1 MPRGARSKHARAGS
15 RVRIRPR
22 VRAMGCISSRPEGDD
37 GSSDSRHAS
46 TPSSSGSD
54 PRQARAAGFATGA
67 VPSED
72 LDESY
77 DAESA
82 AVRRSSKGLTV
93 DPSALGP
100 VLMDAGARSPAD
112 RAAVPG
118 ALASPPGAAPRRQSS
133 RPPAQKRDADL
144 SPPERRIRWQR
155 GELVGSGGFGR
166 VYCGLD
172 LDTGGLMAVKQIAL
186 APGTL
191 SQLACDD
198 SASAD
203 VALDSLD
210 KGAEALREI
219 ETEVALMKRL
229 KHPNVVGY
237 IGTERTEDG
246 MLNIFM
252 EYVPGGSIHSLLQR
266 FGSFSETV
274 IRVYTRQILAGLEY
288 LHRHQIMH
296 RDIKGANILVDNS
309 GVIKLADFGAS
320 KRLAEMVTMEGGHR
334 SIKGTPYWMAPEV
347 IKQTGHGRQAD
358 IWSVGCTVLEMATGK
373 PPWSEHGSQVSALF
387 HIASSKAPPP
397 IPEWM
402 SPEGKDFLH
411 LCFNRVP
418 KDRPNATRLLRHPF
432 ALVSP
437 SAMPS
442 PSNAVR
448 PSSATSVASLRGDGY
463 PEAPSEAPSEAP
475 TPATVRPDVRS
486 DDPRGEWTDDDLA
499 SAPKTPA
506 RVVNGVERVGERPE
520 NASIDADRR
529 VAVYE
534 ADDAA
539 SASVSVSV
547 SVVHGSSE
555 VVRSKS
561 SAAAEGSRAAM
572 DANSLRRASSTP
584 PGGGSGGAGARA
596 GDGNGNSDG
605 NGDGDEKRR
614 RWEEELRRELEAQ
627 RAEMRRGV
635 SVERAGR

>member
-1 MPRGARSKHARAGS
+1 
-15 RVRIRPR
+15 
-22 VRAMGCISSRPEGDD
+22 MGCISSRPEGDD

-54 PRQARAAGFATGA
+54 LRHARAAGFATGA

-82 AVRRSSKGLTV
+82 AVRRSSQGLTV
-93 DPSALGP
+93 DPSALGA

-133 RPPAQKRDADL
+133 RPPAQKRDAHL

-186 APGTL
+186 APGHPGRL
-191 SQLACDD
+191 SRTD
-198 SASAD
+198 SATSPRQPGRGRR
-203 VALDSLD
+203 
-210 KGAEALREI
+210 GAPEI
-219 ETEVALMKRL
+219 ETEVALMRRL
-229 KHPNVVGY
+229 KH
-237 IGTERTEDG
+237 RTWWDTSARNARRMARCTYSWNTSPG
-246 MLNIFM
+246 
-252 EYVPGGSIHSLLQR
+252 VPSLLRR

-296 RDIKGANILVDNS
+296 RDIKGANVLVDNS

-320 KRLAEMVTMEGGHR
+320 KRLAEMVTTEGGHR
-334 SIKGTPYWMAPEV
+334 GIKGTPYWMAPEV

-358 IWSVGCTVLEMATGK
+358 IWSVGARCSRWPRENPLGANTAASVRALSHRVE
-373 PPWSEHGSQVSALF
+373 QVAAA
-387 HIASSKAPPP
+387 H
-397 IPEWM
+397 PEWM

-448 PSSATSVASLRGDGY
+448 PSSATSVASLEETDTQRR
-463 PEAPSEAPSEAP
+463 PAARPRRRRFAP
-475 TPATVRPDVRS
+475 TF
-486 DDPRGEWTDDDLA
+486 
-499 SAPKTPA
+499 A
-506 RVVNGVERVGERPE
+506 RT
-520 NASIDADRR
+520 I
-529 VAVYE
+529 
-534 ADDAA
+534 
-539 SASVSVSV
+539 
-547 SVVHGSSE
+547 
-555 VVRSKS
+555 
-561 SAAAEGSRAAM
+561 RAANRPTM
-572 DANSLRRASSTP
+572 TSHPPLKHLRASSTASNASVNVP
-584 PGGGSGGAGARA
+584 RT
-596 GDGNGNSDG
+596 
-605 NGDGDEKRR
+605 RR
-614 RWEEELRRELEAQ
+614 
-627 RAEMRRGV
+627 
-635 SVERAGR
+635 

>member
-1 MPRGARSKHARAGS
+1 
-15 RVRIRPR
+15 
-22 VRAMGCISSRPEGDD
+22 MGCVSSRPEVDD
-37 GSSDSRHAS
+37 GSSESHHAS
-46 TPSSSGSD
+46 TPSPSGLDS
-54 PRQARAAGFATGA
+54 RLHARAAGFETGA

-72 LDESY
+72 LSYESY
-77 DAESA
+77 DADSA
-82 AVRRSSKGLTV
+82 AVRRSSEGRTI
-93 DPSALGP
+93 DHSALGS
-100 VLMDAGARSPAD
+100 VLMDADARTPAD
-112 RAAVPG
+112 RAGVPG
-118 ALASPPGAAPRRQSS
+118 ALASLPGAAPQHCS
-133 RPPAQKRDADL
+133 RPPARKRDADL

-172 LDTGGLMAVKQIAL
+172 LDTGSLMAVKQIAL
-186 APGTL
+186 APGTPGRL
-191 SQLACDD
+191 SRDD
-198 SASAD
+198 SDD

-210 KGAEALREI
+210 EGAEALREI
-219 ETEVALMKRL
+219 ETEVALMRRL

-237 IGTERTEDG
+237 IGTERAEDG
-246 MLNIFM
+246 TLHIFM
-252 EYVPGGSIHSLLQR
+252 EYVPGGSIHSLLRR

-296 RDIKGANILVDNS
+296 RDIKGANVLVDNS

-320 KRLAEMVTMEGGHR
+320 KRLAEMVTTEGGHR

-387 HIASSKAPPP
+387 HIASSKSPPP

-448 PSSATSVASLRGDGY
+448 PSSATSVASLRGDRY
-463 PEAPSEAPSEAP
+463 PEAPCDAPA
-475 TPATVRPDVRS
+475 PATVRPDVRS
-486 DDPRGEWTDDDLA
+486 DDPSGESTDDTLA
-499 SAPKTPA
+499 SAPRTPA
-506 RVVNGVERVGERPE
+506 RVVKDVERVGERPE
-520 NASIDADRR
+520 DASKVADRR
-529 VAVYE
+529 AAVYE
-534 ADDAA
+534 VDDAEA
-539 SASVSVSV
+539 NDAAVVTVSVSV
-547 SVVHGSSE
+547 FAVDQRSPE

-561 SAAAEGSRAAM
+561 SAAAEGSRTAI
-572 DANSLRRASSTP
+572 DANSLRRVSSTP
-584 PGGGSGGAGARA
+584 PGGGSRGAGARD
-596 GDGNGNSDG
+596 GDAD
-605 NGDGDEKRR
+605 GDGDGDGDDKRR

-635 SVERAGR
+635 SVVRAAI